1 MTKERTKD
9 CLWHGGKA
17 LLCAIQLWFLDI
29 LTEQRVAHFIDWL
42 HLEFSLSKNMRHLL
56 GLIHP
61 VISAILFVA
70 LWRYYDGIDD
80 RSFNRFCAASEPPRL
95 LQEPAYRVGLALTAL
110 TVTPILTAAF
120 HTHLLRL
127 GLVRPLSFIASLLVS
142 LGIATG
148 FSVLRL
154 QRLEYT
160 WGIQKELRTTNTTPK
175 LIIRI
180 AYAALL
186 FAALFLLIALGL
198 GVLIPVWGSFF
209 IGIVTLFLGPIA
221 PAVVFVIALLC
232 CIGLIRR
239 LIDRRKFMKRLRR
252 MRDKGEL
259 SFTVHGHPYLS
270 VLFNRVFFGLTIVDT
285 PHPDGKKRT
294 DTTYTVGVISCRHRK
309 GTIILCDHNVYRFMY
324 AMTLRGIGGFQTGT
338 RLLAGAQ
345 FVTIPAGAWYTNHSF
360 EFPEG
365 DGEKILLID
374 PAPRVLAIHGQR
386 ANELIPQ
393 DNASKLYG
401 YTVYGKNSF
410 VNMLERT

>member
-1 MTKERTKD
+1 MTKDRTKD
-9 CLWHGGKA
+9 ILWHSGKA
-17 LLCAIQLWFLDI
+17 LLCAIQLWILDL
-29 LTEQRVAHFIDWL
+29 LTEQRVAYFIDWL
-42 HLEFSLSKNMRHLL
+42 HLEFSLSKNARHAAGLL
-56 GLIHP
+56 HPLIT
-61 VISAILFVA
+61 VILFVA
-70 LWRYYDGIDD
+70 LWRYYDSIDD
-80 RSFNRFCAASEPPRL
+80 YGFKRFCTAPEVPNL
-95 LQEPAYRVGLALTAL
+95 LRSPAYRAGLAVTVL
-110 TVTPILTAAF
+110 TVTPILTSALQL
-120 HTHLLRL
+120 HLTRL
-127 GLVRPLSFIASLLVS
+127 GLAGLLALPLSILLS
-142 LGIATG
+142 LGIAAG
-148 FSVLRL
+148 FSVVRL

-160 WGIQKELRTTNTTPK
+160 WGVQKDLRISDKTPK
-175 LIIRI
+175 LITRI

-186 FAALFLLIALGL
+186 FVSLFLLIALTL
-198 GVLIPVWGSFF
+198 NVLIPVWGSFF
-209 IGIVTLFLGPIA
+209 IGIFTLFLGPIA
-221 PAVVFVIALLC
+221 PAVILVIALLC
-232 CIGLIRR
+232 CVGLIRR
-239 LIDRRKFMKRLRR
+239 LVDRRKFIKRLIR

-259 SFTVHGHPYLS
+259 SFTIHGHPYLS

-309 GTIILCDHNVYRFMY
+309 GTVILCDHNVYRFMY
-324 AMTLRGIGGFQTGT
+324 ALTIRGIGGFQTGT

-360 EFPEG
+360 DFPEG

-393 DNASKLYG
+393 DNASQLYG